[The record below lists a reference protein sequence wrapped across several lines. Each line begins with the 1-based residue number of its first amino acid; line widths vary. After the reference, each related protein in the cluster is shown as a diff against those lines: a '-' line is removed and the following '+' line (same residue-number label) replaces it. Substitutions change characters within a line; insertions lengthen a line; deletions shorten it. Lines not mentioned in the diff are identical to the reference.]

1 MQFAWT
7 EKENFKAMKQFILII
22 SLLAIYI
29 SSFSQNSTSNSNSW
43 NSVFETVQNQ
53 PELKVYPNPV
63 KNQKITIEMVNQKL
77 LEIRLTNIAGKE
89 ILLKKFD
96 LGVNKHLLQLK
107 NTPKGIYLLQVK
119 TTEDK
124 AVVMKLIISA
134 YIDPNTGGM
143 LFQILAVLFG
153 VISGTLLLFSGKIKG
168 FYYRLR
174 RRRQESDSEPVD
186 ENSDLEQNE

>member
-1 MQFAWT
+1 
-7 EKENFKAMKQFILII
+7 MKQFILII

-63 KNQKITIEMVNQKL
+63 KNQKITIEMVNQRL

-134 YIDPNTGGM
+134 N
-143 LFQILAVLFG
+143 
-153 VISGTLLLFSGKIKG
+153 
-168 FYYRLR
+168 
-174 RRRQESDSEPVD
+174 
-186 ENSDLEQNE
+186 